1 MITLTPK
8 IDEARLV
15 VLHQNAERLLDAR
28 LRGVALSAFPGELPI
43 SLQEAYLSQDHA
55 IQKRGGI
62 IAGWKVGFI
71 APERRDADGDERVL
85 GPIFA
90 DLVAHAQHGAK
101 LPWRFIAGGFAA
113 VEAEY
118 VVCLGYEVNAQTVMN
133 DEALQEVVASVH
145 IGVELAGSALQ
156 PINKIGP
163 MAVASDFGNNNGLIL
178 GPELALDRRRLA
190 HSESWTPLRA
200 RTVVNDHEV
209 GLGGAGSVPGTPW
222 RAFTFAL
229 KRLVQRGYKLPAGT
243 LIATGASTGIHDVV
257 HGDGATLEFWSDHDP
272 AGRISLRCEI
282 SQWSATE

>member
-1 MITLTPK
+1 MITLMPK
-8 IDEARLV
+8 LTETRLAQ
-15 VLHQNAERLLDAR
+15 LHQNAQRLLDAR
-28 LRGVALSAFPGELPI
+28 LHGVALTAFPGELPC

-71 APERRDADGDERVL
+71 APERRDAEGDERVL

-90 DLVAHAQHGAK
+90 DLVAQADHEAT

-118 VVCLGYEVNAQTVMN
+118 VLRLGSEVNAQTVFY

-145 IGVELAGSALQ
+145 VGVELAGSALQ

-178 GPELALDRRRLA
+178 GPEIPLDPRTLAR
-190 HSESWTPLRA
+190 SESWTALRA
-200 RTVVNDHEV
+200 RTLINGHEV

-229 KRLVQRGYKLPAGT
+229 KRLVQRGYNLPAGT

-272 AGRISLRCEI
+272 ARRIQMRCDI
-282 SQWSATE
+282 SQWSATA